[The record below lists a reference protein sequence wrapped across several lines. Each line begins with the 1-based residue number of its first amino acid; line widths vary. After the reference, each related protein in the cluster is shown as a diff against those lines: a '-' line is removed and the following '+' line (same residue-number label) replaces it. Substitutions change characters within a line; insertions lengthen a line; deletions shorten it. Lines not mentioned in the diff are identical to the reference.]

1 MHNLTIIDITKQT
14 QREAYIKLFDA
25 GKGMTLSLVDLF
37 SFVSIKD
44 MFGAIQES
52 RRAVSDILF
61 YKKVSGFL
69 EEVEKSNV
77 TDHQIENFKLEIRAI
92 DNFEQKIH
100 EYLLNL
106 INNAESEDK
115 ARIMGYIYVAAVSK
129 NIDADMMLRLCSI
142 VNRIYIGDLYELP
155 KYVASSGEDSVAANN
170 FIASGLID
178 SYVGGYWVDAPSYK
192 LNSLGETL
200 YNILN
205 QNKWFK

>member
-1 MHNLTIIDITKQT
+1 MHMTIIDTTKKT
-14 QREAYIKLFDA
+14 QRKAYLKLLDA
-25 GKGMTLSLVDLF
+25 GKGIALSLVDLLPF
-37 SFVSIKD
+37 FSIKD
-44 MFGAIQES
+44 MFGAVQEC
-52 RRAVSDILF
+52 RCAVSDILF

-77 TDHQIENFKLEIRAI
+77 TDQQIDNFKLEISTI

-142 VNRIYIGDLYELP
+142 VNKIFIRDLYELP
-155 KYVASSGEDSVAANN
+155 KYVDSSAEDSIAANN
-170 FIASGLID
+170 FITAGLID
-178 SYVGGYWVDAPSYK
+178 SYVGGSWVNAPSYK
-192 LNSLGETL
+192 LNLLGETL